1 MRRFFVW
8 SALAALIGLL
18 MAGGGYWAYWTFY
31 ARFQPVVVSRDA
43 AEIQG
48 LLDAASWV
56 GTGSGGEP
64 VWLIGYRSSEP
75 MQRYEVEE
83 GPKLR
88 AAGADLRVIV
98 FARPDDGERKLSSAA
113 ERATV
118 AELWLNR
125 DWELYQRWTA
135 TPSRNWTAAGLPSA
149 DGDLARAS
157 VVAGGREFARRLSG
171 HLKRSG
177 VRRAWPIVLW
187 RDRDGYLKA
196 CACDDARSWAFIRDD
211 LGAPDRVATETPSS
225 EVEPSAPLA
234 YPLDGT
240 PPAGAAPSLAYPTLP
255 PLPGEGGAGEDGPID
270 GGGPTSEGAA
280 SSATRP
286 TPPRRPT
293 VPRAAPTPQKQ
304 DDTTF
309 Y

>member
-18 MAGGGYWAYWTFY
+18 LAGGGYWAYWTFY

-43 AEIQG
+43 AEIQR
-48 LLDAASWV
+48 LLDSASWV
-56 GTGSGGEP
+56 GAGGGGEP

-75 MQRYEVEE
+75 LQRYEVEE

-88 AAGADLRVIV
+88 AAGADLRIIV
-98 FARPDDGERKLSSAA
+98 FARPDDGERKLSTAA

-118 AELWLNR
+118 AELWLTR

-149 DGDLARAS
+149 DDVLARAS
-157 VVAGGREFARRLSG
+157 VVAVSREFARRLSG
-171 HLKRSG
+171 HLKKSG
-177 VRRAWPIVLW
+177 VRHAWPIVLW
-187 RDRDGYLKA
+187 RDREGYLKA

-211 LGAPDRVATETPSS
+211 LGAPDRVASEAPSS
-225 EVEPSAPLA
+225 EVEPPAPMA
-234 YPLDGT
+234 YPLDGS

-255 PLPGEGGAGEDGPID
+255 PLPGENGPVD
-270 GGGPTSEGAA
+270 GGGPTSEAA
-280 SSATRP
+280 PRASTPSDARP
-286 TPPRRPT
+286 SRPRAPAA
-293 VPRAAPTPQKQ
+293 PRAAPTPQQQ
-304 DDTTF
+304 DDATF
-309 Y
+309 F